1 MLPPAAPR
9 AHKIVPVSW
18 ERVKTVSNIKD
29 SAQPRGAHYQVFL
42 VALLSLNFGILFF
55 DRNALNFV
63 MPFVKPDLGLT
74 NTQVGLTA
82 SALSFAW
89 ALSALFVGAAAD
101 RSGQRKTFLIAAT
114 IAFSLCSFISGLAS
128 SFLMLL
134 GSRLLMGLAEGGVAP
149 ISQTI
154 TALAVSPARRG
165 LAMGVMQNFGS
176 NLLGS
181 FAAPVLLV
189 AFATAFGWHKAFY
202 LAGIPGLLSAFLLW
216 RFIDEPA
223 TVAAASLESRQSL
236 RSRLREI
243 FAHRNMLLCVFI
255 SILLVS
261 YLVIC
266 WAFTPLFLTKVRG
279 FAPAQMGWLMG
290 TLGLSATLGSFI
302 VSGISDRVGR
312 RPVIVFTCFLGL
324 ILPLGALFY
333 QGSIWIL
340 AAIFFFGWALTGA
353 FPLFMGTIPSETVSA
368 RHMTTAMA
376 IIIGSGEV
384 VGGVISPAAAG
395 WAADLTG
402 LGAPLWIMMGLCS
415 GAGVLA
421 LALSETAPACRKTRN
436 HQGEVASAFTLAT
449 DSDLNGKNHS
459 ATAAANDPIPMA
471 TATNSKP

>member
-1 MLPPAAPR
+1 MADVEASARPR
-9 AHKIVPVSW
+9 
-18 ERVKTVSNIKD
+18 
-29 SAQPRGAHYQVFL
+29 SAIYQVCL

-89 ALSALFVGAAAD
+89 AVSTLFVGAAAD
-101 RSGQRKTFLIAAT
+101 RGGRRKSFLIAAT
-114 IAFSLCSFISGLAS
+114 IAFSLCSFISGLAG

-154 TALAVSPARRG
+154 TALTVSPARRG

-189 AFATAFGWHKAFY
+189 AFATAYGWHKAFY
-202 LAGIPGLLSAFLLW
+202 LAGIPGLISAFLLW

-223 TVAAASLESRQSL
+223 NVAAASSEPRQSL
-236 RSRLREI
+236 RARLGEI
-243 FAHRNMLLCVFI
+243 LAHRNMLLCI
-255 SILLVS
+255 WIAILLVS

-290 TLGLSATLGSFI
+290 TLGISATLGSFI
-302 VSGISDRVGR
+302 VSGISDRIGR
-312 RPVIVFTCFLGL
+312 RPVIVFTCFLGA

-333 QGSIWIL
+333 HGSIWIL

-353 FPLFMGTIPSETVSA
+353 FPLFMGTIPSETVST

-376 IIIGSGEV
+376 IIIGSGEI

-402 LGAPLWIMMGLCS
+402 LGAPLWIMIGLCA

-421 LALSETAPACRKTRN
+421 LALNETAPARRKSRNDQGDTASTR
-436 HQGEVASAFTLAT
+436 VPAA
-449 DSDLNGKNHS
+449 DSDLSGRNHS
-459 ATAAANDPIPMA
+459 AIAAAKEPMPMA

>member
-1 MLPPAAPR
+1 VAD
-9 AHKIVPVSW
+9 I
-18 ERVKTVSNIKD
+18 ED
-29 SAQPRGAHYQVFL
+29 SAQPRRAHYEVRL

-101 RSGQRKTFLIAAT
+101 RGGRRKSFLIAAT
-114 IAFSLCSFISGLAS
+114 IAFSLCSFISGLAT
-128 SFLMLL
+128 SFLILL
-134 GSRLLMGLAEGGVAP
+134 GSRMLMGFAEGGVAP
-149 ISQTI
+149 ISQSI

-189 AFATAFGWHKAFY
+189 AFATAFGWHKTFY
-202 LAGIPGLLSAFLLW
+202 LAGIPGLISAFLLW
-216 RFIDEPA
+216 RFIHEPA
-223 TVAAASLESRQSL
+223 TAAAPPLEARQSL
-236 RSRLREI
+236 RSRLSEI
-243 FAHRNMLLCVFI
+243 LVHRNILLCVWI
-255 SILLVS
+255 AILLVS

-279 FAPAQMGWLMG
+279 FAPGQMGWLMSS
-290 TLGLSATLGSFI
+290 LGISATLGSFI
-302 VSGISDRVGR
+302 VSGISDRIGR
-312 RPVIVFTCFLGL
+312 KPVIVFTCFLGI

-333 QGSIWIL
+333 HGSIWIL
-340 AAIFFFGWALTGA
+340 AGIFFFGWALTGA
-353 FPLFMGTIPSETVSA
+353 FPLFMGTIPSETVSP

-376 IIIGSGEV
+376 IIMGSGEV

-395 WAADLTG
+395 WAADLVG
-402 LGAPLWIMMGLCS
+402 LGAPLWIMMGLCAA
-415 GAGVLA
+415 AGVLA
-421 LALSETAPACRKTRN
+421 LALNETAPACRKTRN
-436 HQGEVASAFTLAT
+436 DQGETAASALAA
-449 DSDLNGKNHS
+449 DSGLNGKNHS
-459 ATAAANDPIPMA
+459 AIAAANDPMPMA
-471 TATNSKP
+471 TATNSSP

>member
-1 MLPPAAPR
+1 MA
-9 AHKIVPVSW
+9 
-18 ERVKTVSNIKD
+18 ESND
-29 SAQPRGAHYQVFL
+29 SAQPRSSIYQVCL
-42 VALLSLNFGILFF
+42 VGLLSLNFGILFF

-74 NTQVGLTA
+74 NAQVGLTA

-89 ALSALFVGAAAD
+89 ALSTLFVGAAAD
-101 RSGQRKTFLIAAT
+101 RGGRRKAFLIAAT

-128 SFLMLL
+128 SFVMLL

-154 TALAVSPARRG
+154 TALTVSPARRG

-189 AFATAFGWHKAFY
+189 AFATAYGWHKAFY
-202 LAGIPGLLSAFLLW
+202 LAGIPGLISAALLW
-216 RFIDEPA
+216 LFIEEPA
-223 TVAAASLESRQSL
+223 NVATPSFERRQSL
-236 RSRLREI
+236 RSLVREI
-243 FAHRNMLLCVFI
+243 LAHRNMQICVCV

-266 WAFTPLFLTKVRG
+266 WAFAPLFLTKVRG
-279 FAPAQMGWLMG
+279 FSPAQMGWLMG

-302 VSGISDRVGR
+302 VSGISDRIGR
-312 RPVIVFTCFLGL
+312 RPVIVFTCFLGM

-333 QGSIWIL
+333 QGSVWIL

-368 RHMTTAMA
+368 QHMTTAMA
-376 IIIGSGEV
+376 IVIGSGEI

-402 LGAPLWIMMGLCS
+402 LGAPLWIMMLLCAA
-415 GAGVLA
+415 AGVLA
-421 LALSETAPACRKTRN
+421 LALTETAPARRKTRN
-436 HQGEVASAFTLAT
+436 
-449 DSDLNGKNHS
+449 
-459 ATAAANDPIPMA
+459 
-471 TATNSKP
+471 